1 MGYFDRFRR
10 KKSVDVD
17 DVGDYYTKSRKT
29 NPIIAL
35 LLGILSFLITLAILW
50 LLFLGGRWVYRQ
62 IMGNDSNKQPSTTQ
76 QTASND
82 DQKEGNSSSQG
93 NTSSTS
99 TNKPSGSSSQPNG
112 TQPSSGGN
120 SASGGASTPPA
131 TTPALGD
138 GADLPR
144 TGDEGL

>member
-10 KKSVDVD
+10 NKSVDVD
-17 DVGDYYTKSRKT
+17 DVGDYYTKPRRT
-29 NPIIAL
+29 NPIIAI
-35 LLGILSFLITLAILW
+35 LLGILSFLITLALLW

-76 QTASND
+76 QTASNN
-82 DQKEGNSSSQG
+82 DQKEGNNSSQG

-99 TNKPSGSSSQPNG
+99 TNKPSGSTSQPNN
-112 TQPSSGGN
+112 TQPSGGN
-120 SASGGASTPPA
+120 NSTGGSTATPPA

-138 GADLPR
+138 NADLPR